1 MFQISLASR
10 FYDTVGTWT
19 TLFQIKD
26 KRDGEI
32 ETVLTKFLKYFMKIR
47 WPWGVAGESVFD
59 IYLML

>member
-32 ETVLTKFLKYFMKIR
+32 ETVLTKFLKSFMKIR
-47 WPWGVAGESVFD
+47 
-59 IYLML
+59 